1 MKSESEL
8 FDEFVTVVRRLRK
21 DCPWDSTQTHQSLA
35 HLLIEEAYETTDS
48 IENQNFDELKKELG
62 DLLLHVVLH
71 AIIAKE
77 DNRFSLSEVL
87 TSVTAKLIR
96 RHPHIFA
103 ATDVS
108 SVDEVKQNW
117 ELIKMKE
124 GRSSVLEGV
133 PDSMPALLQ
142 AYRIQ
147 DKVSSLGFDWSDRRD
162 VWAKIEEELA
172 EFREAEEQSPD
183 RAEAEL
189 GDLLFS
195 LTNYARFTGLN
206 PETAL
211 ARTNRKFKSRFR
223 HVENRM
229 REENLPWKTTP
240 LDVMDRFWNEAK
252 QSESSQKS

>member
-1 MKSESEL
+1 MKSESDL

-87 TSVTAKLIR
+87 SSITAKLIR

-147 DKVSSLGFDWSDRRD
+147 DKVSSLGFDWADRRE

-172 EFREAEEQSPD
+172 EFREAEGQSPD
-183 RAEAEL
+183 RAEEEL

-195 LTNYARFTGLN
+195 LTNYARFIGLN

-240 LDVMDRFWNEAK
+240 LDVMDQFWNEAK
-252 QSESSQKS
+252 KSESRLKS